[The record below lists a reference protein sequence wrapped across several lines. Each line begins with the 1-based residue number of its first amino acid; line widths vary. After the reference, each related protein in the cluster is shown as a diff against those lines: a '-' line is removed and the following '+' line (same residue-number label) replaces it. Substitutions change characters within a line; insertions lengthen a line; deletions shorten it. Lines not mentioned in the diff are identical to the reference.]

1 MSYKI
6 SFILSMIFV
15 VMYFMFAGD
24 MICLQFIYSDLDAK
38 SVTISYLISEQGSI
52 NDSFVEYIETKYD
65 VEVVSIDNWTP
76 LFGDEVTFIIAE
88 NYKPLIMSKNEMK
101 LSVKRTTVI
110 GYYH

>member
-24 MICLQFIYSDLDAK
+24 MISLQFIYSDLDAK
-38 SVTISYLISEQGSI
+38 SVTISYLISENGTI
-52 NDSFVEYIETKYD
+52 DKKFIRYVENKYD
-65 VEVVSIDNWTP
+65 VTFVSIDNIHP
-76 LFGDEVTFIIAE
+76 LFGDEVTYVIAKD
-88 NYKPLIMSKNEMK
+88 YKPLMMSKDVMTV
-101 LSVKRTTVI
+101 SIQRTTVI